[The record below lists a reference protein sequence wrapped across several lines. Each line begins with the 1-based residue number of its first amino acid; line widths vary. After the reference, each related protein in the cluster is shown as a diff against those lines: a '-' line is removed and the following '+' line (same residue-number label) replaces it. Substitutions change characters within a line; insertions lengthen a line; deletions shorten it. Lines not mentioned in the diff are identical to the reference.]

1 MYLNYRNF
9 SVDFREETGEFRC
22 FYTAPGEERERAF
35 LRDGNMYLSAG
46 GKRYELASYRSRR
59 PEVLPE
65 LDCLIGTIH
74 YSDGPEGVPDLSI
87 TFRLDEKTLRFGMMA
102 RADLHVTGLLAW
114 GEEPARSTFGVR
126 LNSDD
131 RVLRA
136 ACGPAVA
143 ACDDALFDRLTD
155 RALEFRSAGS
165 FRVRYDWEAENY
177 RFNYVNG
184 LDFGREFTFRVH
196 EEFCRRKF
204 NIPYA
209 PIRKTH
215 GFETPPAGWM
225 SWYALQF
232 GTCARSVRENAEKL
246 VELFGPW
253 SEKLCCWVDW
263 EWNHNSWSAEG
274 IPGVD
279 CFHPRP
285 DAYPDGL
292 APVAAQI
299 RELGLI
305 PALWVGPTND
315 GDFIADYREHPDR
328 VLGEKKEWCGRYWI
342 DPTNPGVLKEY
353 IPAVFRQVLDWG
365 FRMIKWDC
373 LPVTLNVCDYFHDR
387 FYDPARPT
395 DAAVRDLIRVARE
408 TVGPDCYML
417 SCSGETERDICFA
430 MDQFSAARISGD
442 VFSWEKFLTS
452 AVERIFHCYVWHNV
466 IFYADADNLVL
477 REEFNTPAQARSR
490 VSFYGLAGLPVTMGD
505 DLRTLPPERCEL
517 LRRLLPTADIHPM
530 DLSRKQRGS
539 DYSVLNLAVCRR
551 FGSWNVAAVTNFT
564 AEPLRL
570 SLQFGADLQLDC
582 GRGRRYAVCDYWN
595 RRFLGVFGESLPLEI
610 PAFDTAV
617 LRITPLDD
625 VPEIVFTSRHITQ
638 GAVELREIVR
648 GEDGSLA
655 GTALCVP
662 GEEWRMMVL
671 LPEGW
676 ELLGADSSIPAEIS
690 GAEGGLLEVAFH
702 PVQEKEVRWN
712 LRFRH

>member
-35 LRDGNMYLSAG
+35 LRDGNMYLSSG

-225 SWYALQF
+225 TWYALQF
-232 GTCARSVRENAEKL
+232 GTCARSVRENAAKL

-466 IFYADADNLVL
+466 TFYADADNLVL

-662 GEEWRMMVL
+662 GETWRMMVL

-676 ELLGADSSIPAEIS
+676 EFLGADSSIPAETS
-690 GAEGGLLEVAFH
+690 CGGEGLLEVAFH
-702 PVQEKEVRWN
+702 PVREKEVRWK
-712 LRFRH
+712 LRFRR

>member
-35 LRDGNMYLSAG
+35 LRDGNMYLSSG

-225 SWYALQF
+225 TWYALQF
-232 GTCARSVRENAEKL
+232 GTCARSVRENAAKL

-662 GEEWRMMVL
+662 GETWRMMVL

-676 ELLGADSSIPAEIS
+676 EFLGADSSIPAETS
-690 GAEGGLLEVAFH
+690 CGGEGLLEVAFH
-702 PVQEKEVRWN
+702 PVREKEVRWN
-712 LRFRH
+712 LRFRR

>member
-22 FYTAPGEERERAF
+22 FYTAPGEKRERAF

-662 GEEWRMMVL
+662 GETWRMMVL

-676 ELLGADSSIPAEIS
+676 EFLGADSSIPAETS
-690 GAEGGLLEVAFH
+690 CGGEGLLEVAFH
-702 PVQEKEVRWN
+702 PVREKEVRWK
-712 LRFRH
+712 LRFRR

>member
-35 LRDGNMYLSAG
+35 LRDGNMYLSSG

-225 SWYALQF
+225 TWYALQF
-232 GTCARSVRENAEKL
+232 GTCARSVRENAAKL
-246 VELFGPW
+246 VE
-253 SEKLCCWVDW
+253 VDW

-342 DPTNPGVLKEY
+342 DPTHPAVLKDMVSS
-353 IPAVFRQVLDWG
+353 PAGTTIEAVAALEAGGMRAAV
-365 FRMIKWDC
+365 I
-373 LPVTLNVCDYFHDR
+373 
-387 FYDPARPT
+387 
-395 DAAVRDLIRVARE
+395 DAARAAAQRNRD
-408 TVGPDCYML
+408 M
-417 SCSGETERDICFA
+417 
-430 MDQFSAARISGD
+430 
-442 VFSWEKFLTS
+442 
-452 AVERIFHCYVWHNV
+452 
-466 IFYADADNLVL
+466 
-477 REEFNTPAQARSR
+477 
-490 VSFYGLAGLPVTMGD
+490 
-505 DLRTLPPERCEL
+505 
-517 LRRLLPTADIHPM
+517 
-530 DLSRKQRGS
+530 
-539 DYSVLNLAVCRR
+539 
-551 FGSWNVAAVTNFT
+551 
-564 AEPLRL
+564 
-570 SLQFGADLQLDC
+570 
-582 GRGRRYAVCDYWN
+582 
-595 RRFLGVFGESLPLEI
+595 
-610 PAFDTAV
+610 
-617 LRITPLDD
+617 
-625 VPEIVFTSRHITQ
+625 
-638 GAVELREIVR
+638 
-648 GEDGSLA
+648 
-655 GTALCVP
+655 
-662 GEEWRMMVL
+662 
-671 LPEGW
+671 
-676 ELLGADSSIPAEIS
+676 
-690 GAEGGLLEVAFH
+690 
-702 PVQEKEVRWN
+702 
-712 LRFRH
+712 